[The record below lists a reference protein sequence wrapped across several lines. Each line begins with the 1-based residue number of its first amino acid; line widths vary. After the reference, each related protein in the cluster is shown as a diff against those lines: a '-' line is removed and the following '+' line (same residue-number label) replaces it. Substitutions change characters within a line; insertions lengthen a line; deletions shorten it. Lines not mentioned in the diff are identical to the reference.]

1 MKRILIQIVPILLLA
16 ACSSPEIAA
25 EAVAEVDLEATAQR
39 IAQTSIAI
47 TQAAQPTATQPPPT
61 ATPEPTATTLPTET
75 ATMIPSPTSPPP
87 TATPTTSP
95 ANVKNSLRTYYVNTD
110 ENGPIDCGDK
120 LISIRIGVARTG
132 DPATDVGFALSG
144 LFSVHQPYVLGLYN
158 AYGSVGSAFSVDEVT
173 YDANANKLEVFISG
187 RYHRNDQPRCE
198 NLRVHR
204 QIAQTVKNAA
214 PGVSFDLWINGQTIK
229 DVLLGD

>member
-1 MKRILIQIVPILLLA
+1 MKRMFILIVPILLLA
-16 ACSSPEIAA
+16 ACGNPEVAA
-25 EAVAEVDLEATAQR
+25 PVDLAATAQL

-47 TQAAQPTATQPPPT
+47 TQAAQPTSTQPPPT
-61 ATPEPTATTLPTET
+61 ATSEPTATSLPTET
-75 ATMIPSPTSPPP
+75 ATLIPSPTSPPP
-87 TATPTTSP
+87 PTATATTSP
-95 ANVKNSLRTYYVNTD
+95 ANVENSLRTYYVNTD

-132 DPATDVGFALSG
+132 DIATDVHFALSS
-144 LFSVHQPYVLGLYN
+144 LFSVHQPYILGLYN
-158 AYGSVGSAFSVDEVT
+158 AYGSVGNAFSVDEVT
-173 YDANANKLEVFISG
+173 HDPNANRINVFISG

-204 QIAQTVKNAA
+204 QIVQTVKNAA
-214 PGVSFDLWINGQTIK
+214 PGVRFDLWINGQTIK